1 MVVPKIKKVTELL
14 KEEILEKEDKKVYVS
29 DKFKKIEDK
38 VKDSL
43 KKQRTDDA
51 LKDITI

>member
-1 MVVPKIKKVTELL
+1 MVVPKKQKVTELL
-14 KEEILEKEDKKVYVS
+14 KNEILDKEKKNEYSS

-43 KKQRTDDA
+43 KKQKTDQA
-51 LKDITI
+51 LIDITV

>member
-1 MVVPKIKKVTELL
+1 MVVPKIKKVSDLL
-14 KEEILEKEDKKVYVS
+14 KEEILEKEEKKEYSS

-43 KKQRTDDA
+43 KKQKTDDA
-51 LKDITI
+51 LNDITV